1 MSDREERQ
9 RLRDYLDN
17 SQKHGRG
24 FHNDPNGDRQKAV
37 QAIWRKLPRG
47 DK

>member
-9 RLRDYLDN
+9 RLRDYLDK
-17 SQKHGRG
+17 SRKQGHG
-24 FHNDPNGDRQKAV
+24 FHNDPNGDRQKAI
-37 QAIWRKLPRG
+37 QAAWRKLPRE

>member
-9 RLRDYLDN
+9 RLRDYLDK
-17 SQKHGRG
+17 SQKQGRG
-24 FHNDPNGDRQKAV
+24 FHNDPNGDRAKAIESV
-37 QAIWRKLPRG
+37 WRKLPRE

>member
-9 RLRDYLDN
+9 RTRDYLDK
-17 SQKHGRG
+17 SQKQGRG
-24 FHNDPNGDRQKAV
+24 FHNDPNGDRAKAIESV
-37 QAIWRKLPRG
+37 WRKLPRE